1 MSGAGQYC
9 RKAAYE
15 FFARQLSTLEETDSL
30 VRAAVAVSMHELPQ
44 VDPSAVEQTLDQLAA
59 EISGRV
65 KTGNPQAIV
74 AQLHHV
80 LFDERGLTGNTVDY
94 YNREN
99 SYLSCVLETRQGIPV
114 TLSLIYKSI
123 AQRLGLNS
131 RGINVPAHFLAAIE
145 VDESWMMVDPFH
157 SGRLLTRDEV
167 FDRLDS
173 IAQTPVVR
181 SDALLATATHS
192 QWISRIVRNVELIF
206 QRDGRADDVLAMRE
220 LLGLIDHE

>member
-15 FFARQLSTLEETDSL
+15 FFAQQLPALEETDSL
-30 VRAAVAVSMHELPQ
+30 VRAAIAVSMHELPH
-44 VDPSAVEQTLDQLAA
+44 VDPAAVERALDEIAA
-59 EISGRV
+59 DIRGRV
-65 KTGNPQAIV
+65 KTGSPQALV

-80 LFDERGLTGNTVDY
+80 LFDERGFTGNTLDY

-99 SYLSCVLETRQGIPV
+99 SYLSRVLETGKGIPV

-131 RGINVPAHFLAAIE
+131 RGINVPAHFLAAVE
-145 VDESWMMVDPFH
+145 VDGSWMMVDAFH

-167 FDRLDS
+167 FNRLDS
-173 IAQTPVVR
+173 ISQTPVVR
-181 SDALLATATHS
+181 SDSLLATATHPE
-192 QWISRIVRNVELIF
+192 WITRIVRNVEQIF
-206 QRDGRADDVLAMRE
+206 QRDGRVNDVLAMQE
-220 LLGLIDHE
+220 LLELIADP